1 MIKRC
6 RIFVDKMLQMKHLY
20 LAVLWIF
27 SFGITAQEQQK
38 PYVILVSLDGFR
50 WDYPHYFETPN
61 LDSLAKY
68 GVKAES
74 MQPSYPTKTFPNHYA
89 MVTGLY
95 PDHHGII
102 NNNFYDPATQ
112 KIFTLKTAAKK
123 NGEFYGGN
131 PIWNL
136 AEEQGVKAACFYW
149 PGSDTGVKSASIF
162 KEYDES
168 VSYESRINTVVEWL
182 NLPEAERPHLIT
194 LYFDQ
199 PDETGHNYGPMS
211 EENKKMVP
219 QVDAVIGQL
228 MQKVE
233 ALPIG
238 KEINLIVVSD
248 HGMTDISNDKK
259 VAILDYLKP
268 EWYGYAAVINPIMS
282 IEAKPGYKEAIAD
295 ALKKVPHIKW
305 YPTNQ
310 VPERFHFGT
319 NPRALDFLVEAEAG
333 YSLVNKLEQK
343 VSGGTHGYDNTMKD
357 MQAIFYAQGPN
368 FNIGQE
374 VKPFR
379 NVSVYP
385 LIATILGL
393 KTETIDGDLDEV
405 KGMLKK

>member
-1 MIKRC
+1 
-6 RIFVDKMLQMKHLY
+6 MKKIVVGLF
-20 LAVLWIF
+20 LFL
-27 SFGITAQEQQK
+27 GLGMTAQEQKK

-50 WDYPHYFETPN
+50 WDYPQYFETPN

-68 GVKAES
+68 GVKAKS
-74 MQPSYPTKTFPNHYA
+74 MQPSYPTKTFPNHYSMA
-89 MVTGLY
+89 TGLY
-95 PDHHGII
+95 PDHHGIV
-102 NNNFYDPATQ
+102 NNNFYDPAIQ
-112 KIFTLKTAAKK
+112 KVFTLKTAAKK
-123 NGEFYGGN
+123 NSEFYGGN

-149 PGSDTGVKSASIF
+149 PGSDTGAKSASIF

-168 VSYESRINTVVEWL
+168 VSYEKRVNTVIEWL

-199 PDETGHNYGPMS
+199 PDETGHNHGPLS

-228 MQKVE
+228 MQKLD

-248 HGMTDISNDKK
+248 HGMAAISNDKK
-259 VAILDYLKP
+259 VTILDYLKP

-282 IEAKPGYKEAIAD
+282 IEAKIGYKEVIAD

-305 YPTNQ
+305 YPTNK
-310 VPERFHFGT
+310 VPKRLHFGT
-319 NPRALDFLVEAEAG
+319 NPRALDFVVEADAG
-333 YSLVNKLEQK
+333 YSLVNKPDQK
-343 VSGGTHGYDNTMKD
+343 ISGGTHGYDNKMKD
-357 MQAIFYAQGPN
+357 MQAIFYAKGPN
-368 FNIGQE
+368 FKIGKK
-374 VKPFR
+374 VKSFR

-385 LIATILGL
+385 LIASILGL
-393 KTETIDGDLDEV
+393 KVGSIDGDLDEV
-405 KGMLKK
+405 KMLLRN

>member
-1 MIKRC
+1 MKKVFIC
-6 RIFVDKMLQMKHLY
+6 IF
-20 LAVLWIF
+20 IF
-27 SFGITAQEQQK
+27 FFSMVTAQEIKK

-50 WDYPHYFETPN
+50 WDYPKFFDTPN
-61 LDSLAKY
+61 LNALAKH
-68 GVKAES
+68 GVKAKS
-74 MQPSYPTKTFPNHYA
+74 MQPCYPTKTFPNHYSMA
-89 MVTGLY
+89 TGLY
-95 PDHHGII
+95 PDHHGIV

-112 KIFTLKTAAKK
+112 KVFMLKTAAKK
-123 NGEFYGGN
+123 NSEFYGGN

-149 PGSDTGVKSASIF
+149 PGSDTGVKCASIF

-168 VSYESRINTVVEWL
+168 VSYENRINNVIEWL
-182 NLPEAERPHLIT
+182 NLSEAERPHLIT

-199 PDETGHNYGPMS
+199 PDETGHNYGPLS

-219 QVDAVIGQL
+219 KVDAVIGQL
-228 MQKVE
+228 MQKLD

-248 HGMTDISNDKK
+248 HGMTTISNDKK

-282 IEAKPGYKEAIAD
+282 IEAKAGYKEAIAD

-305 YPTNQ
+305 YRSNK
-310 VPERFHFGT
+310 VPKRLHFGT
-319 NPRALDFLVEAEAG
+319 NPRALDFVIEADAG
-333 YSLVNKLEQK
+333 YSLVNKPDQK
-343 VSGGTHGYDNTMKD
+343 VSGGTHGYDNKMKD
-357 MQAIFYAQGPN
+357 MQAIFYAKGPN
-368 FNIGQE
+368 FKIGKQ
-374 VKPFR
+374 VKSFR

-385 LIATILGL
+385 LIASILGL
-393 KTETIDGDLDEV
+393 KIEAIDGDLDEV

>member
-1 MIKRC
+1 MVGL
-6 RIFVDKMLQMKHLY
+6 FLLLGLGM
-20 LAVLWIF
+20 
-27 SFGITAQEQQK
+27 TAQEQKK

-50 WDYPHYFETPN
+50 WDYPQYFETPN

-68 GVKAES
+68 GVKSKS
-74 MQPSYPTKTFPNHYA
+74 MQPSYPTKTFPNHYSMA
-89 MVTGLY
+89 TGLY
-95 PDHHGII
+95 PDHHGIV
-102 NNNFYDPATQ
+102 NNNFYDPAIQ
-112 KIFTLKTAAKK
+112 KVFTLKTAAKK
-123 NGEFYGGN
+123 NSEFYGGN

-149 PGSDTGVKSASIF
+149 PGSDIGAKSASIF

-168 VSYESRINTVVEWL
+168 VSYENRVNTVIEWL

-199 PDETGHNYGPMS
+199 PDETGHNHGPLS

-228 MQKVE
+228 MQKLD

-248 HGMTDISNDKK
+248 HGMAAISNDKK
-259 VAILDYLKP
+259 VTILDYLKP

-282 IEAKPGYKEAIAD
+282 IEAKIGYKEVIAD

-305 YPTNQ
+305 YPTNK
-310 VPERFHFGT
+310 VPKRLHFGT
-319 NPRALDFLVEAEAG
+319 NPRALDFVVEADAG
-333 YSLVNKLEQK
+333 YSLVNKPDQK
-343 VSGGTHGYDNTMKD
+343 ISGGTHGYDNKMKD
-357 MQAIFYAQGPN
+357 MQAIFYAKGPN
-368 FNIGQE
+368 FKIGKK
-374 VKPFR
+374 VKSFR

-385 LIATILGL
+385 LIASILGL
-393 KTETIDGDLDEV
+393 KVGNIDGDLDEV
-405 KGMLKK
+405 KMLLRN